1 MSPGSSTVPLLV
13 EVIAY
18 APTQFFHCQHCE
30 FVWQDIGLG
39 QKLRADQLDSSLPA
53 DLIRDYADL
62 SDWVRNLVN
71 RYGDRIAVKVI
82 DAVSLEGVWKSLRYG
97 ARRYPAVIIG
107 GKTVRPTGD
116 LAAAEAVLQQS
127 LTPAGAG

>member
-1 MSPGSSTVPLLV
+1 LSSTSSTSPLLV

-39 QKLRADQLDSSLPA
+39 QRLRADQLDSSLPA

-62 SDWVRNLVN
+62 SDWVRKLVN
-71 RYGDRIAVKVI
+71 HYGERLVVKVI

-97 ARRYPAVIIG
+97 ARRYPAVIIA
-107 GKTVRPTGD
+107 GKTVHPTGD
-116 LAAAEAVLQQS
+116 LAAAEAALRQW
-127 LTPAGAG
+127 LTPAGVG